1 MKKKIICIT
10 LAVVMSVFACYF
22 VGTIVVK
29 ADEMPSIETIFNA
42 TNTYNLNGSVTKETS
57 FEKFH
62 EEKGYDNPQYKFNFD
77 MYSKNNNQTTAY
89 PYVTVFTHGYRS
101 SARDW
106 MNNVEY
112 IQQRSK
118 SDITYN
124 EHSMVNKVVAPYVIG
139 VESFWSLSA
148 ITLS

>member
-57 FEKFH
+57 FEKYH
-62 EEKGYDNPQYKFNFD
+62 EGKGYDNPQCEFNFD

-101 SARDW
+101 SASDW

-139 VESFWSLSA
+139 TESFWSL
-148 ITLS
+148 